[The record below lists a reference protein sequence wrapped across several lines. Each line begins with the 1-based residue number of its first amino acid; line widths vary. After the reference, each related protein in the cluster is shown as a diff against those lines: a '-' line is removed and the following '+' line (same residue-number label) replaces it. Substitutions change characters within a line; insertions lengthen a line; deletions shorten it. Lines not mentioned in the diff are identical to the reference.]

1 MKLLCLKFP
10 FGTVLFLSS
19 PFAKNFCNF
28 ITNALKAVSAP
39 KPAQTYS
46 DANFTIAFR
55 AFLPLLLFDFQ
66 REREKLNI
74 YTRETEFT

>member
-1 MKLLCLKFP
+1 M
-10 FGTVLFLSS
+10 LFLPSA
-19 PFAKNFCNF
+19 FVKNFCNF

-39 KPAQTYS
+39 KPAQIYS

-74 YTRETEFT
+74 YTREAEFT